1 MELIKSEYGLNTM
14 QLIDL
19 LILIMVSSGV
29 CGFIYELFFYKIDT
43 GKFVKRGSSY
53 GPWIPIYAFGGLAY
67 ALLVYRFKDKVRHRM
82 VSLQYLRHKTVGL
95 QHRDMEFRK
104 YWRVCL
110 LQVGL
115 CLWPCRADA
124 DLCCHSDAGQAD
136 EAFRSVACKY
146 CLPDPR
152 GCICLGLYI
161 VPDYEIGIGG

>member
-67 ALLVYRFKDKVRHRM
+67 ALLVYRFKDKRTPQDGFSTISATQDCGITTQRYGISEILEGM
-82 VSLQYLRHKTVGL
+82 SASGRSLSLAL
-95 QHRDMEFRK
+95 Q
-104 YWRVCL
+104 
-110 LQVGL
+110 G
-115 CLWPCRADA
+115 
-124 DLCCHSDAGQAD
+124 
-136 EAFRSVACKY
+136 
-146 CLPDPR
+146 
-152 GCICLGLYI
+152 
-161 VPDYEIGIGG
+161 